1 MSEILDIAHDMAL
14 DLVKV
19 GAMDEIA
26 MRKMDALRLPPKPA
40 LKPDE
45 YEAFKQLQE
54 DRRSFTTVE
63 PSSEKMAAFA
73 SARMDERHAHLD
85 AVIILTAEHP
95 KDRFR

>member
-1 MSEILDIAHDMAL
+1 MSKILDIAHEMAL

-19 GAMDEIA
+19 GAMDEIT

-63 PSSEKMAAFA
+63 LSSEKMAAFA

-85 AVIILTAEHP
+85 AVIVLTAEHP